1 MMEVAQKYPKVK
13 SRTAT
18 TKSTGKQPKVLR
30 QKMLNNSK
38 EQMRKKKKKRSK
50 KVWEVEETP
59 DG

>member
-18 TKSTGKQPKVLR
+18 TKSTGKQPKVVR

-38 EQMRKKKKKRSK
+38 EQKKKRTK
-50 KVWEVEETP
+50 KGMKKYER
-59 DG
+59 